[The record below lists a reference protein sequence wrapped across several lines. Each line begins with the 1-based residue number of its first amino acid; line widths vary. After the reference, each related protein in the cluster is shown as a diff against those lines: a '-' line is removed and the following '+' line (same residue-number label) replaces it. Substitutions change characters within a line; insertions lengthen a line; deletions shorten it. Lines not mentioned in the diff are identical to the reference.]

1 MKLLKKLFVP
11 RVNRI
16 DLLIAKLVIVA
27 FLLIGVIALLSCIHI
42 PVEESQI
49 CKDVPDEES
58 FLCQKSR
65 ELGYSLEDT
74 YGIIYTTTAVGT
86 ITNTVDREWLCDFD
100 KEVAE
105 FYLDNYPNIST
116 DTFITEFI
124 KRVELVD
131 DPNKAILL
139 RNIVNQNVGV
149 YRSPELVKPKDDS
162 IMRGGNNRWRMEMLC
177 EPIK

>member
-1 MKLLKKLFVP
+1 L
-11 RVNRI
+11 N
-16 DLLIAKLVIVA
+16 
-27 FLLIGVIALLSCIHI
+27 
-42 PVEESQI
+42 
-49 CKDVPDEES
+49 
-58 FLCQKSR
+58 
-65 ELGYSLEDT
+65 
-74 YGIIYTTTAVGT
+74 
-86 ITNTVDREWLCDFD
+86 
-100 KEVAE
+100 
-105 FYLDNYPNIST
+105 NYPNIST